1 MRLCSSIRYESEQVH
16 SQQVEAMGPVGQSPS
31 RQAGDCYQLRQR
43 QPQGTAD
50 LLLAAQRKTS
60 TGRSQLSKG
69 APAEESRSMGSAEGM
84 CRLCSDTEEEG
95 KGEETHAQGRTW
107 KQQKVEDGRGL
118 NTGNLAPGS
127 VCIVCDHRSAL
138 C

>member
-1 MRLCSSIRYESEQVH
+1 MNLSKCTLSRWRPWAL
-16 SQQVEAMGPVGQSPS
+16 GGQLTD
-31 RQAGDCYQLRQR
+31 RQAGGCYQLRQR

-60 TGRSQLSKG
+60 AGRMQLSQK
-69 APAEESRSMGSAEGM
+69 APAEKSGSTGSAEGM

-95 KGEETHAQGRTW
+95 KGKETHAQGRTW
-107 KQQKVEDGRGL
+107 KQQKVEEGYCL
-118 NTGNLAPGS
+118 NTGHLAPSS
-127 VCIVCDHRSAL
+127 VRIVCDHRSAL